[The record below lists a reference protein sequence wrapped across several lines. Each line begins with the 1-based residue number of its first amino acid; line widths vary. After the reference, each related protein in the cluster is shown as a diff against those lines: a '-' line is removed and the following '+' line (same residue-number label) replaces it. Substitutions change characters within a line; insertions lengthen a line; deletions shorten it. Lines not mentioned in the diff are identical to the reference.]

1 MITGEKKPPLVFAD
15 DHRGS
20 KRPTVVMQD
29 PYEPGNW
36 DGRYENNEIT
46 FEIMSLTTAVQRHNV
61 PFVEV
66 NKIYA

>member
-1 MITGEKKPPLVFAD
+1 
-15 DHRGS
+15 
-20 KRPTVVMQD
+20 MQD